1 MRKFTAILSIMVG
14 THEHSGVFLPVLQD
28 PANDLEVRVNEDNIV
43 IMGECNVILTPAE
56 DKIMVVASNL
66 TDAEILFNDE
76 VSALCFALYRLGIH
90 LDPEDEQRVETLPTG
105 YPVLPK
111 PAANFA
117 DHSYPAFTKE
127 QMLEYARD
135 SVVRFTGF
143 TPVEIEPTPY
153 AYEDMYQDLAVE
165 HCFECGG
172 QIGDD
177 CSCNEEEYDEELDGE
192 DEEWADADCEH
203 CGCRNCDCDIDED
216 SVCNKC
222 HSVSCQCLP
231 DFDGQ
236 EDPEQVKVER

>member
-1 MRKFTAILSIMVG
+1 MRKFTLLLSVMVG
-14 THEHSGVFLPVLQD
+14 SHEHSSVFLPVLQD
-28 PANDLEVRVNEDNIV
+28 PANKLDVRVNEDSV
-43 IMGECNVILTPAE
+43 VLMGEDHNVILTPDE

-66 TDAEILFNDE
+66 NDAEILFSDE
-76 VSALCFALYRLGIH
+76 VSALCFAMYRLGIH
-90 LDPEDEQRVETLPTG
+90 LDPEDEQQVETLPTG

-117 DHSYPAFTKE
+117 DHSYPAYTKE

-143 TPVEIEPTPY
+143 VPVEIEPTPY
-153 AYEDMYQDLAVE
+153 AYEDMYRDLSVE
-165 HCFECGG
+165 HCRECGG

-177 CSCNEEEYDEELDGE
+177 CSCNEEEYEDDED
-192 DEEWADADCEH
+192 DEAWADADCEH

-216 SVCNKC
+216 SVCDRC
-222 HSVSCQCLP
+222 HSASCQCLP

-236 EDPEQVKVER
+236 EDPETKQVER